1 MRRYFLTAAAIKLR
15 LRLDAC
21 RVLAQIPHLAAY
33 ASLHH
38 GRTEARY
45 LRVLSHLSNGR

>member
-15 LRLDAC
+15 LRLDAL
-21 RVLAQIPHLAAY
+21 RVLSQVPQVAEFAA
-33 ASLHH
+33 LHH

-45 LRVLSHLSNGR
+45 RRVLSRLRA